1 MIFTNSIETRP
12 NEIKASRKSRSKNFQ
27 KFVFFPTHGRRK
39 KFYLRGGVLKPL
51 KKWLLSMI
59 RMETD
64 TTPLYH
70 RIQLGCQDTRTLIT
84 LQTFDGAHSNGEVGR
99 IERRQAHGGNRKR
112 KGFLIGGVRL
122 QWRRASGLE
131 GRPWYRSF
139 ATGVQSIVALKA
151 AWKNKLKAANTARG
165 IGIIIKQLLASIQPG
180 QWMSLGKLCDNPM
193 AYIDHRAIPI
203 QPRGGLFLKAWNK
216 EA

>member
-39 KFYLRGGVLKPL
+39 KFYLRGGILKPL

-99 IERRQAHGGNRKR
+99 IERRQAHGENRKR

-131 GRPWYRSF
+131 GRPLPQGFKASWLWKQRGKTSWKRQIQHAASGSLSNSCSHLFNPANEWALENF
-139 ATGVQSIVALKA
+139 AIILWLISITAPSPFNQGEGCFSRRETRRLK
-151 AWKNKLKAANTARG
+151 KHL
-165 IGIIIKQLLASIQPG
+165 
-180 QWMSLGKLCDNPM
+180 
-193 AYIDHRAIPI
+193 
-203 QPRGGLFLKAWNK
+203 
-216 EA
+216 